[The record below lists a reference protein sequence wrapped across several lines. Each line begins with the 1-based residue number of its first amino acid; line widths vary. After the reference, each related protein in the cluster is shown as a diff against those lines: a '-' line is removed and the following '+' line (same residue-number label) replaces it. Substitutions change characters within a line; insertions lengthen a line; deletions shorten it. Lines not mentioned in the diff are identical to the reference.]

1 MARGEGS
8 KQFDDFD
15 ARVRKLRADAR
26 LPDPEAEEG
35 RPGPPRMVGGAGV
48 QVGIELFAGVAG
60 GALIG
65 YGLDRW
71 LGTWPFLFLVMF
83 FLGAAGGM
91 LNAWRYIRRMSQAA
105 EEETRARKDAPR

>member
-1 MARGEGS
+1 MAREEGS

-26 LPDPEAEEG
+26 LPEPAEAE
-35 RPGPPRMVGGAGV
+35 RRAPPRMVGGAGV

-71 LGTWPFLFLVMF
+71 LGTWPILFLVMF

-91 LNAWRYIRRMSQAA
+91 LNAWRYIRRMSDAA
-105 EEETRARKDAPR
+105 EQETRARKDAPR

>member
-1 MARGEGS
+1 MAREDGS

-15 ARVRKLRADAR
+15 ARVRKLRAEAR
-26 LPDPEAEEG
+26 LPDPDGESEQSA
-35 RPGPPRMVGGAGV
+35 PPRMIGGAGV

-71 LGTWPFLFLVMF
+71 LGTWPILFLVMF

-91 LNAWRYIRRMSQAA
+91 LNAWRYIRRAGAAA
-105 EEETRARKDAPR
+105 EEETRARKRAPR

>member
-8 KQFDDFD
+8 KRFDDFD

-26 LPDPEAEEG
+26 LPDPDADAEQP
-35 RPGPPRMVGGAGV
+35 RPPKMIGGAGL

-71 LGTWPFLFLVMF
+71 FGTWPILFLVMF

-91 LNAWRYIRRMSQAA
+91 LNAWRYIRRATAAA
-105 EEETRARKDAPR
+105 EEETRARKGAPR